1 MTNPELS
8 SSGRPAGRRSGAGTE
23 TETSIENGTEQT
35 GTETHGT
42 TAQPLFWFKRRLA
55 DGTINYTSDAVRRKV
70 VTIRIR
76 TQRLKTLLKTW
87 PNVLLALPFS

>member
-1 MTNPELS
+1 MKNPELS
-8 SSGRPAGRRSGAGTE
+8 SCGRTAGRRSGAGTE
-23 TETSIENGTEQT
+23 T
-35 GTETHGT
+35 HGT
-42 TAQPLFWFKRRLA
+42 TARLLFWFKRTLA